1 VIDLTRYFPTPEAEA
16 QSRAVVVRGAEAFA
30 ASATPTAA
38 EAMRRWLEQYDA
50 LLEDLER
57 HDIYVY
63 LRAEENDDDT
73 ADAKTDGDL
82 AALEDLLVDR
92 LGRAAQELGST
103 RIDVLVDDPALAP
116 YRYLLT
122 AALEHAQHQLRSSD
136 VRAADFND
144 ASVLDA
150 AASRYKALRR
160 LPGPIG
166 AHKDAYAAL
175 LVSIASAR
183 NAAAHRRGFSG
194 ADEASYF
201 DKALT
206 KRSVERTLTAVRAS
220 TSYARYRGVAARAPK
235 PGFMPSPLA
244 LADAISAILAAEQPM
259 GAEYANAYAALLNRG
274 NHRLDIC
281 TTAHCDATGFSVGFA
296 GVESG
301 LYYGGYNASVNAVRA
316 MAHEA
321 GHAVHREF
329 MSQDQSIAAYNKGPH
344 FMFESFAIFNELL
357 FLDHLYQTAPKDE
370 QRAFYL
376 DAFLHDATFQ
386 VFGSAEETDLES
398 AIYEGV
404 AGGSLKAAADFDAL
418 ASQVRSRY
426 DSSAAQNAAST
437 LSWAQNR
444 LFFTDPLYDVNYLYA
459 GLLAEKYFVEFQR
472 DPVTFSQRYVALLKN
487 GFNDSPA
494 ALEKEFLAIDL
505 NDEAGLVA
513 SASAFIDANTTAL
526 STLYGSAKSP
536 R

>member
-1 VIDLTRYFPTPEAEA
+1 
-16 QSRAVVVRGAEAFA
+16 
-30 ASATPTAA
+30 
-38 EAMRRWLEQYDA
+38 
-50 LLEDLER
+50 
-57 HDIYVY
+57 
-63 LRAEENDDDT
+63 
-73 ADAKTDGDL
+73 
-82 AALEDLLVDR
+82 
-92 LGRAAQELGST
+92 
-103 RIDVLVDDPALAP
+103 
-116 YRYLLT
+116 
-122 AALEHAQHQLRSSD
+122 
-136 VRAADFND
+136 
-144 ASVLDA
+144 
-150 AASRYKALRR
+150 

-235 PGFMPSPLA
+235 PGFMPSPVA

-301 LYYGGYNASVNAVRA
+301 LYYGGYNGSVNAVRA

-357 FLDHLYQTAPKDE
+357 FLDHLYQTAPNDE

-376 DAFLHDATFQ
+376 DAFLRDATFQ

-404 AGGSLKAAADFDAL
+404 AGGSLKAATDFDAL

-459 GLLAEKYFVEFQR
+459 GLLAEKYFVKFQR
-472 DPVTFSQRYVALLKN
+472 DPVTFSQRYVTLLKN

-513 SASAFIDANTTAL
+513 STSAFIDANTTAL